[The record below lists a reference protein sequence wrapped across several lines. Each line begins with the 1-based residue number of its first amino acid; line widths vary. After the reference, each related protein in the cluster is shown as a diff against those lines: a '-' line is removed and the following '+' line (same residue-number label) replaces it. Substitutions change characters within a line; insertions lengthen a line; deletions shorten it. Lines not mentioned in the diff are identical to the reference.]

1 MTADKT
7 FELNIVSYIGM
18 WYTKHSDAPF
28 RPYRASGTRV
38 RTYVTIPGSLLPVP
52 TLSNVTRRRT
62 LGIEL
67 TARQL
72 TIIDLVKQHAP
83 ITGEQIAECLGIS
96 RPTIRSDLSV
106 LVMLGY
112 IDAKPKVGYFLGKV
126 MTSEGWQSER
136 LMNLKVKD
144 VMNRPVVIS
153 ESATVNDAVISL
165 FVENTGFLTVTDEQ
179 GALTGMVSL
188 KDLLKVTL
196 GNANAAAIPINMVMT
211 RLPRVV
217 LVSPEDPVLEAAKKM
232 LEHQVGGMPVVVL
245 QGDRNRYEVVGRITK
260 TSMAQLLVDLNS
272 GYLAE

>member
-1 MTADKT
+1 MT
-7 FELNIVSYIGM
+7 EIV
-18 WYTKHSDAPF
+18 K
-28 RPYRASGTRV
+28 
-38 RTYVTIPGSLLPVP
+38 
-52 TLSNVTRRRT
+52 
-62 LGIEL
+62 
-67 TARQL
+67 
-72 TIIDLVKQHAP
+72 KHAP

-126 MTSEGWQSER
+126 MTSTGQQSEK

-144 VMNRPVVIS
+144 VMNRPVVIV

-196 GNANAAAIPINMVMT
+196 GNPNAAAIPISMVMT
-211 RLPRVV
+211 RVPR
-217 LVSPEDPVLEAAKKM
+217 LVFVTPDDTLLEAAKKM
-232 LEHQVGGMPVVVL
+232 LNHQVVGMPVVNAH
-245 QGDRNRYEVVGRITK
+245 GDRGQLEVVGRITK
-260 TSMAQLLVDLNS
+260 TNMTQALVDLTS
-272 GYLAE
+272 GFIAE